1 MLQCTINIAPHH
13 FKTEIVRCN
22 NPPLDGHASPE
33 ARARMD
39 QQSRQRRGLLIVL
52 SSPSGA
58 GKSTISRMLL
68 DADREVTI
76 SVSATTRP
84 RRPGEVDDVD
94 YHFVDDTQ
102 FQRMVD
108 DGEFAEWA
116 YVFDHRYG
124 SPKEPI
130 KDALKVGHDISFD
143 IDWQGTQQL
152 RGAFGTDLV
161 RIFILP
167 PWMEEL
173 ERRLRARGTD
183 SEDVIQSRMRR
194 AAAEIGHWGE
204 YDYVLIN
211 RDMDE
216 CLREVQAIITAER
229 MKRDRQPDL
238 IPFVRKLV
246 ERPNKRSSANRAAA
260 RKSRRRA

>member
-1 MLQCTINIAPHH
+1 
-13 FKTEIVRCN
+13 
-22 NPPLDGHASPE
+22 
-33 ARARMD
+33 MD
-39 QQSRQRRGLLIVL
+39 QPTRRRRGLLIVL

-68 DADREVTI
+68 SADDAVTM
-76 SVSATTRP
+76 SVSATTRDK
-84 RRPGEVDDVD
+84 RPGEVDDVD
-94 YHFVDDTQ
+94 YYFVDDST
-102 FQRMVD
+102 FEEMV
-108 DGEFAEWA
+108 GNSEFAEWA

-130 KDALKVGHDISFD
+130 KDALKAGHDILFD

-167 PWMEEL
+167 PSMEEL

-183 SEDVIQSRMRR
+183 SEDVIESRMRR
-194 AAAEIGHWGE
+194 AASEIGHWGE

-211 RDMDE
+211 EDMNS
-216 CLREVQAIITAER
+216 CLGEVRSIIEAER
-229 MKRDRQPDL
+229 LRRDRRPYLFD
-238 IPFVRKLV
+238 FVRRLV
-246 ERPNKRSSANRAAA
+246 ERPNN
-260 RKSRRRA
+260 